1 MCIIVNIKEIKS
13 KYFNFR
19 SSTLVLKKLIPYFQ
33 MDFYLPRSF
42 MAALK
47 LEEIPNLIA
56 SGIFPSDCILAV
68 LFFFIKSST
77 SYQKEKIEVIS
88 YL

>member
-1 MCIIVNIKEIKS
+1 MCIIVNIKGTNS

-68 LFFFIKSST
+68 LFYFIKTST
-77 SYQKEKIEVIS
+77 SYKKEQLEVFS
-88 YL
+88 Y